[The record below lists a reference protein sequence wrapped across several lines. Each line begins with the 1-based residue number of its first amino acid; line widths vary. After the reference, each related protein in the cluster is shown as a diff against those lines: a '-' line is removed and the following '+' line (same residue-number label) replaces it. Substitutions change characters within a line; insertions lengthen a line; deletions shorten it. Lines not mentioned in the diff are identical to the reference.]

1 MIKKMRERQAQN
13 PPKETSFILRGRAVD
28 PKDIARFE
36 KRAQKKG
43 TIREGYPIECD
54 GEPDK
59 LAFSLKC
66 SSANHHSRL

>member
-1 MIKKMRERQAQN
+1 MYMIKTMRERQAQN
-13 PPKETSFILRGRAVD
+13 PPKETTFILRGRAVD

-54 GEPDK
+54 GEPDSPP
-59 LAFSLKC
+59 FSLQC
-66 SSANHHSRL
+66 FGC